1 PPSPLLSMPI
11 FLTAFHRSSNF
22 QERRSQGARRG
33 GESADP
39 QIVDA
44 ELLHAIALVPL
55 LGGGIGA
62 GHRELQ
68 LVRAFPERHLAELLL
83 QKVVRR
89 RVEVKLAGDLAPV
102 HRDPHDAVV
111 LRAALLQG
119 GRPDLDRAT
128 KCPGGFVA
136 GGRQRRGG
144 GPTRRPG
151 GAARG
156 GGPPAWS
163 ARGPGPGGAA
173 LRRRRARYLSRP
185 GSAALLA
192 GTAVRWTRGRRSRA
206 P

>member
-1 PPSPLLSMPI
+1 ALSQSLRVKARYRPRVRFAAGSSGASASFASAFLTASGIFGSCGAAGPKRIAAPRTPPIQVMRLIPPRVPPEKQDRAPVPPPSPLLSMPI

-89 RVEVKLAGDLAPV
+89 RVEVKLAG
-102 HRDPHDAVV
+102 
-111 LRAALLQG
+111 
-119 GRPDLDRAT
+119 
-128 KCPGGFVA
+128 
-136 GGRQRRGG
+136 
-144 GPTRRPG
+144 
-151 GAARG
+151 
-156 GGPPAWS
+156 
-163 ARGPGPGGAA
+163 
-173 LRRRRARYLSRP
+173 
-185 GSAALLA
+185 
-192 GTAVRWTRGRRSRA
+192 
-206 P
+206 